1 MYPTREEFSELIYY
15 ISELKHQYS
24 SKIDEQTIK
33 LNDQSSV
40 IEELLWQIRELSDK
54 LRKVNDK
61 VADLEKTVE
70 KISSSD
76 DKACVCRYENH
87 VPRNRSIFSRQTSMI
102 SRRGTQRTAKRGE
115 ISLAALS
122 SSYRIPLFSVDKTID
137 DEGNDV
143 YETIDFSDSSSHL
156 YTEPVGTQARRNYGV
171 LRKVS
176 VKTSPKQQ
184 QHRKKPPS
192 GIKKS
197 SGSRNLQKYAALED
211 VSKTSDEEND
221 PGVELRPKSPS
232 KLTTNINSLNTVGS
246 NLGTSARTSNSK
258 SSFQDCD
265 TASTHI
271 TNSEPSTQARDV
283 SGILINFEC
292 LNSRLRSDFDK
303 RDSY

>member
-33 LNDQSSV
+33 LNDQSCV

-70 KISSSD
+70 RISSSD

-102 SRRGTQRTAKRGE
+102 SRRGTQRVAKRGE
-115 ISLAALS
+115 NLQAALS
-122 SSYRIPLFSVDKTID
+122 TSYRIPLLSVDKTID

-176 VKTSPKQQ
+176 VKTSPKPQPQQ
-184 QHRKKPPS
+184 RKKAS
-192 GIKKS
+192 TGIKKS
-197 SGSRNLQKYAALED
+197 LGSRNLQKYAALDD
-211 VSKTSDEEND
+211 VSKTSDEENE
-221 PGVELRPKSPS
+221 PRVELRPKSPN
-232 KLTTNINSLNTVGS
+232 KLAPNINSLNTVGS
-246 NLGTSARTSNSK
+246 NLETTS
-258 SSFQDCD
+258 
-265 TASTHI
+265 
-271 TNSEPSTQARDV
+271 
-283 SGILINFEC
+283 
-292 LNSRLRSDFDK
+292 
-303 RDSY
+303 